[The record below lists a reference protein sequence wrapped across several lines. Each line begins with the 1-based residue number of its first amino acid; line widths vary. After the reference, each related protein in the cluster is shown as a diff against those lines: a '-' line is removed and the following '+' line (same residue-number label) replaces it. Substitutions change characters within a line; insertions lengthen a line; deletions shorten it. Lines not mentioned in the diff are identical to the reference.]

1 MVNNRLDAALDY
13 MNKHNIKV
21 SNNVFMKYIDFLN
34 FNGDNIDNLIED
46 INNEGCLYTCDLNN
60 MIDIL
65 FNGID
70 SNNEVEINTDIID
83 IDYIK
88 YKETCVYNSPDEE
101 VLDIYEIKF
110 TDGNIIEIASD
121 HLLELFENGVVV
133 TDDGIFA
140 LDEDSLLGYIDN
152 V

>member
-1 MVNNRLDAALDY
+1 MVNNRLDASLDY

>member
-34 FNGDNIDNLIED
+34 FNGDNIDNLIKD

-60 MIDIL
+60 MINIL

-70 SNNEVEINTDIID
+70 SNDEVEINTDTID

-110 TDGNIIEIASD
+110 TDGNVIEIASD

-140 LDEDSLLGYIDN
+140 LDEESLLGYIDN

>member
-121 HLLELFENGVVV
+121 HLLELIENGVVV

-140 LDEDSLLGYIDN
+140 LDEESLLGYIDN

>member
-1 MVNNRLDAALDY
+1 MVNNRLDTALDY

-140 LDEDSLLGYIDN
+140 LDEESLLGYIDN